1 MLSSLLSPSMA
12 LHWADI
18 GDVLGNVDNVESS
31 VSVVSA
37 ALATSSSCG
46 RNVVTKGVMV
56 SVSSAARLVVG
67 FCMEKPWLRVVVV
80 AARQVMR
87 RALEVLIVMV

>member
-1 MLSSLLSPSMA
+1 MA

-18 GDVLGNVDNVESS
+18 GDVLGNDVEEASS
-31 VSVVSA
+31 VSA

-56 SVSSAARLVVG
+56 NVSSAARLVIVG
-67 FCMEKPWLRVVVV
+67 FSMEKPWLQLVD

-87 RALEVLIVMV
+87 RALETLIIMIFR